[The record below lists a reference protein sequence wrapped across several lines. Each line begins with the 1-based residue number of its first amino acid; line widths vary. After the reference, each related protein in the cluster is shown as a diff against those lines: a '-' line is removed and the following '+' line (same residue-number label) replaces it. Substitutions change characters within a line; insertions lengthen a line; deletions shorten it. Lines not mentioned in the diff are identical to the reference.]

1 MYFLFRGR
9 WAYNWRATLKWGG
22 GWGYKRLFSFM
33 VFFSV
38 LQNLTKPLGKAYKF
52 YNELSLSIFLHAE
65 AQFKNFNAF

>member
-1 MYFLFRGR
+1 M
-9 WAYNWRATLKWGG
+9 
-22 GWGYKRLFSFM
+22 YKRLFSFM